1 MSNEVLIAIVAINA
15 VVTLSLWRMMAAKAN
30 RPAGLNKKAAKAL
43 WHSDPIV
50 PRHDPPKVVGGDFR
64 SFVHDADRTFFDDF
78 KEFAD
83 VANWLLADEYVAS
96 RFRLQELPD
105 GNVRLNIGYDSG
117 PVAGRCFAVY
127 YNQTRIGRLEI
138 HPGFKYTTETPQV
151 YTSVQLDWSRLLG
164 YRTIVEF
171 LGMIASHVT
180 NPNPKSDEYFSA
192 RQGIQAALTERL
204 WRTMECRSSTASSR
218 MRRIWTGRT
227 ERALRWRGGVVLHP
241 QKRLAEDRRNKQ
253 SRCSEC
259 AGKVDRPRPDRRGA
273 NDWRGSG
280 SRRIADHRPL
290 TASP

>member
-15 VVTLSLWRMMAAKAN
+15 VVTLSLWRMMDTKAN

-43 WHSDPIV
+43 WHSEPIV
-50 PRHDPPKVVGGDFR
+50 PRHDPPKVVGGRFPSLADE
-64 SFVHDADRTFFDDF
+64 ADRVFFDDF
-78 KEFAD
+78 EEFAD
-83 VANWLLADEYVAS
+83 VVNWWFADEYVGS

-138 HPGFKYTTETPQV
+138 HPGFKYSTETPQV

-164 YRTIVEF
+164 YRAIIEF

-180 NPNPKSDEYFSA
+180 NPNPKSDEYVSA

-204 WRTMECRSSTASSR
+204 WANYGMSEFDRVFANEEDTDWGELNVRFDGA
-218 MRRIWTGRT
+218 
-227 ERALRWRGGVVLHP
+227 
-241 QKRLAEDRRNKQ
+241 AEWYFTRRNSWRKT
-253 SRCSEC
+253 
-259 AGKVDRPRPDRRGA
+259 AATNKVDA
-273 NDWRGSG
+273 
-280 SRRIADHRPL
+280 
-290 TASP
+290 ASAR